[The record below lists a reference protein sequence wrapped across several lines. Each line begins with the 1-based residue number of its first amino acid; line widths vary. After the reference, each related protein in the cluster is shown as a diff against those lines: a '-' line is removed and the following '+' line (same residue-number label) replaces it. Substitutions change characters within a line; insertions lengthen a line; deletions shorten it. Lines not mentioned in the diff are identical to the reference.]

1 MKPIAADFFD
11 TAHRLLADADVM
23 LEVGL
28 FEAAGRN
35 AYLAACHAAR
45 GLLFEDSNEITNRH
59 QRLWGD
65 LTHALHKRGVDDP
78 ALTAFLPNA
87 YSLKRVADYETGSS
101 EITMERAKTAVTDAG
116 CFVKRLREIIQ
127 TTRGNRDQIVE

>member
-11 TAHRLLADADVM
+11 KAQRLLADADVM

-45 GLLFEDSNEITNRH
+45 GLLFEDSGEITNRH

-65 LTHALHKRGVDDP
+65 LTHALHKRGVNDP
-78 ALTAFLPNA
+78 TLTAFLPNA
-87 YSLKRVADYETGSS
+87 YALKRVADYETGSS
-101 EITMERAKTAVTDAG
+101 EITMERAERAVMDAAD
-116 CFVKRLREIIQ
+116 FIKRLLEIVQI
-127 TTRGNRDQIVE
+127 TRGNTDPIAE